1 VRSRLGGLKRRYG
14 VLLGN
19 VAARVAS
26 LISLFVATLLV
37 ARQGGPAVV
46 GAYALLRVLPS
57 LLAMVVSAGLPGAI
71 TYFLAGK
78 HRADPRLPS
87 TIVAMAAAGGALGAG
102 IWLAATPWLGP
113 LLFPDVPESLIL
125 LAGGCVITR
134 LLVVTAKSCSQ
145 GADDLPGSNRVIFL
159 EEFAF
164 LPAYGALALAG
175 AHGYLIIVAGL
186 QLADL
191 GTSSFG
197 WARLARRGF
206 FRAAGRPS
214 TALARRLA
222 GYGMRAQVGGIIT
235 QLNLRLDFVILSV
248 IAGPAVLGIYA
259 IASKFAELVKIL
271 GMALS
276 YVLYPRFTKDGPRDA
291 VRRARRLLPKAF
303 LLTVAVVAPL
313 WLLAGLLIPAFY
325 GSDFEPAVLP
335 ARVILLGLLLEGVGG
350 VITGFLYGVGRPGL
364 NSWAMA
370 VGLVGTVALDL
381 LLIPSFEAT
390 GAAVASAVAY
400 LAASVALV
408 WFFRR
413 AEHDLGEAPGG
424 GTASG
429 LLRTSFRSRSLGARD
444 ERGPVAERSS

>member
-1 VRSRLGGLKRRYG
+1 VGAIKQRYG

-26 LISLFVATLLV
+26 LVSLFVATLLV

-57 LLAMVVSAGLPGAI
+57 LIAMVVSAGLPGAI
-71 TYFLAGK
+71 TYFLAGR
-78 HRADPRLPS
+78 HRGDPHLPS

-102 IWLAATPWLGP
+102 LWLAATPWLGP
-113 LLFPDVPESLIL
+113 LLFPDVPESLVL
-125 LAGGCVITR
+125 LAAGCVITR

-145 GADDLPGSNRVIFL
+145 GADDLPGSNRVIFF
-159 EEFAF
+159 EEFMF
-164 LPAYGALALAG
+164 LPAYGLLAAGG

-191 GTSSFG
+191 ATSSFG
-197 WARLARRGF
+197 WTRLARRGF

-214 TALARRLA
+214 AALARHLA

-276 YVLYPRFTKDGPRDA
+276 YVLYPRFTKDGRRDA
-291 VRRARRLLPKAF
+291 VRRARRLLPKAV
-303 LLTVAVVAPL
+303 LLAVSVVAPL
-313 WLLAGLLIPAFY
+313 WLFAGLLIPAFY
-325 GSDFEPAVLP
+325 GADFEPAVLP
-335 ARVILLGLLLEGVGG
+335 ARIILLGLVLEGVAG

-381 LLIPSFEAT
+381 LLIPPFEAT

-400 LAASVALV
+400 LAASLALV

-413 AEHDLGEAPGG
+413 AEHDLGETYDGDRKRG
-424 GTASG
+424 I
-429 LLRTSFRSRSLGARD
+429 LRTYFRPGPFRARD
-444 ERGPVAERSS
+444 ERRPVADRP

>member
-1 VRSRLGGLKRRYG
+1 LKGRLGAIKRRYG

-26 LISLFVATLLV
+26 LVSLFVATLLV
-37 ARQGGPAVV
+37 ARHGGPAVV

-78 HRADPRLPS
+78 HRSDPRLPS
-87 TIVAMAAAGGALGAG
+87 TIVAMAAVGGALGAG
-102 IWLAATPWLGP
+102 LWLAATPWLGP
-113 LLFPDVPESLIL
+113 LLFPDVPESLVL
-125 LAGGCVITR
+125 LAAGCVITR

-159 EEFAF
+159 EEFMF
-164 LPAYGALALAG
+164 LPAYGLLAAGG

-197 WARLARRGF
+197 WTRLARRGF

-214 TALARRLA
+214 AALGRQLA

-276 YVLYPRFTKDGPRDA
+276 YVLYPRFTKDGLGDA
-291 VRRARRLLPKAF
+291 VRRARRLLPKAV

-313 WLLAGLLIPAFY
+313 WLLAGLLIPTFY

-335 ARVILLGLLLEGVGG
+335 ARIILLGLVLEGVGG

-370 VGLVGTVALDL
+370 VGLVGTLALDL

-400 LAASVALV
+400 LAASLALV

-413 AEHDLGEAPGG
+413 AEHDLGEAHGG
-424 GTASG
+424 EGERG
-429 LLRTSFRSRSLGARD
+429 VLRTYFRPRSFPARD
-444 ERGPVAERSS
+444 ERRPAAERR

>member
-1 VRSRLGGLKRRYG
+1 MRPRPGAIKRRYG

-46 GAYALLRVLPS
+46 GGYALLRVLPS

-71 TYFLAGK
+71 AFFLAGK
-78 HRADPRLPS
+78 HRSDPRLPS
-87 TIVAMAAAGGALGAG
+87 TIVAMVALGGAFGAG
-102 IWLAATPWLGP
+102 LWLAAAPWLGP
-113 LLFPDVPESLIL
+113 LLFTDMPESLVL
-125 LAGGCVITR
+125 LAAGCVITR

-159 EEFAF
+159 EEFMF
-164 LPAYGALALAG
+164 LPAYGVLVAVG

-191 GTSSFG
+191 GTSTFG
-197 WARLARRGF
+197 WTRLVRRGF
-206 FRAAGRPS
+206 FHGAGRPS
-214 TALARRLA
+214 AALARRLA

-248 IAGPAVLGIYA
+248 IAGPAVLGIFA

-291 VRRARRLLPKAF
+291 VRRARRLLPKAL
-303 LLTVAVVAPL
+303 LLTFAAVAPL
-313 WLLAGLLIPAFY
+313 WLLAGMLIPAFY
-325 GSDFEPAVLP
+325 GSEFEPAVLP
-335 ARVILLGLLLEGVGG
+335 ARIILLGLVLEGVGG

-390 GAAVASAVAY
+390 GAAFASAVAY
-400 LAASVALV
+400 LAASLALV

-413 AEHDLGEAPGG
+413 AANDVG
-424 GTASG
+424 GTHDSG
-429 LLRTSFRSRSLGARD
+429 TGNWFQRAYLRPGSLRARD
-444 ERGPVAERSS
+444 ERGPVTERPS

>member
-1 VRSRLGGLKRRYG
+1 M
-14 VLLGN
+14 
-19 VAARVAS
+19 
-26 LISLFVATLLV
+26 
-37 ARQGGPAVV
+37 V

-57 LLAMVVSAGLPGAI
+57 LLAMVVSAGLPGAV

-78 HRADPRLPS
+78 HRHDPRLPS
-87 TIVAMAAAGGALGAG
+87 TIVAMAAVGGVFGAG
-102 IWLAATPWLGP
+102 LWLASTPWLGP
-113 LLFPDVPESLIL
+113 LLFADVPGSLVL
-125 LAGGCVITR
+125 LAAGCVITR

-159 EEFAF
+159 EEFMF
-164 LPAYGALALAG
+164 LPAYGVLALAG

-197 WARLARRGF
+197 WARLTTRGF
-206 FRAAGRPS
+206 FRGVGRPS
-214 TALARRLA
+214 AVLARRLA

-291 VRRARRLLPKAF
+291 IRRARRLLPKAV

-335 ARVILLGLLLEGVGG
+335 ARIILFGLVLEGVGG

-364 NSWAMA
+364 NSWAMG
-370 VGLVGTVALDL
+370 VGLVGTLALDL
-381 LLIPSFEAT
+381 LLIPPFEAT

-400 LAASVALV
+400 LAASLALV
-408 WFFRR
+408 WFFRS
-413 AEHDLGEAPGG
+413 ANHDLGEGHGREDGKGFLRP
-424 GTASG
+424 SFRPG
-429 LLRTSFRSRSLGARD
+429 LLRARD
-444 ERGPVAERSS
+444 ERPVAERPS